1 MNKIFCLTFSLLF
14 AASLVAQKITIEEYI
29 QTYKDIAMK
38 EMVRTGVPAA
48 ITLAQGILETDYGN
62 SPLVKKSNN
71 HFGIK
76 CKETWKGPTVS
87 HDDDAPGECFRKY
100 PDAIASYIDH
110 SDFLKTRKHYNALFL
125 LDPLDYKAWAYG
137 LKKAGYAT
145 NPKYPAILIKH
156 IETYQLNDYSLMA
169 MGKLPMPP
177 VEVKES
183 EDKAQT
189 SVAPETQ
196 SSTVASSISA
206 TPVVTDEPVDITIIN
221 PTQPVAD
228 SSNTSKEATETS
240 VGDEYEIHVVE
251 PKETLRSIAKKYGVT
266 VAQLKQ
272 WNKIAENELKPDME
286 LIISQKDYDIYQRTR

>member
-1 MNKIFCLTFSLLF
+1 MNKIFSISFFLFISISLF
-14 AASLVAQKITIEEYI
+14 AQKITIEEYI

-48 ITLAQGILETDYGN
+48 IKLAQGILETENGN

-87 HDDDAPGECFRKY
+87 HDDDAPKECFRKY

-110 SDFLKTRKHYNALFL
+110 SDFLKTRKHYHFLFS

-156 IETYQLNDYSLMA
+156 IETYKLNDYSLMA
-169 MGKLPMPP
+169 LGKLPAPP
-177 VEVKES
+177 EEVKES
-183 EDKAQT
+183 EDNT
-189 SVAPETQ
+189 PTTVAPE
-196 SSTVASSISA
+196 APAIS
-206 TPVVTDEPVDITIIN
+206 DEPVEITVIN
-221 PTQPVAD
+221 PAQSAANV
-228 SSNTSKEATETS
+228 SIVSEQETEEST
-240 VGDEYEIHVVE
+240 GEEYEIHVVE

-266 VAQLKQ
+266 VTQLKE

-286 LIISQKDYDIYQRTR
+286 LIISQKDYEIYQRSR